1 MEKRRSA
8 VLFFSVALIPAA
20 QACTPAIEG
29 PRLES
34 KSYVLT
40 YRAAPEVG
48 KHFSVDV
55 AACAKNGPPPNT
67 LTIDAQM
74 PEHRHGMNY
83 RPEVKQ
89 LAPGRWQASGLMFHM
104 PGKWQ
109 FLFVVEGERMT
120 REAVVFTETEIKTVL
135 SHGPWPPAPRKDPS
149 NRVSRKA
156 AAIALGERLFFEPRL
171 SGTGSVLCATCHVPF
186 RQFQDARPR
195 AFGLEEVDRNTPSL
209 LNVGLYRWY
218 GWDGAQD
225 SLWAQSIRPLLDPR
239 EMRASPAH
247 VASTVRALYPKEYE
261 KAFSRVPPEDDQE
274 LLVDVG
280 KALAAYQETL
290 LTRRTPFDDFR
301 DSLEKGTST
310 NYPPAAQRGL
320 RIFVG
325 KGNCSV
331 CHFGPQ
337 FSNGEFADTGVP
349 FFAGKGR
356 VDAGRHEGIKKVK
369 ASPYNLLG
377 RFNDDAT
384 RANAIGTAHVDLQHR
399 NFGEFRVPGL
409 RNVALTAPYMHN
421 GSLASLRDVVQHYS
435 EINEDRQ
442 HLDGEKILR
451 KLHLTPG
458 EIDDVVA
465 FLVSLTE
472 Q

>member
-8 VLFFSVALIPAA
+8 VLFFSIALIPVA
-20 QACTPAIEG
+20 QACTPALEG

-34 KSYVLT
+34 KSYVLA

-48 KHFSVDV
+48 RHFSVDV
-55 AACAKNGPPPNT
+55 AACAKNGAPPTT
-67 LTIDAQM
+67 LKIDARM

-83 RPEVKQ
+83 RPAVKA
-89 LAPGRWQASGLMFHM
+89 LGPGRWQAEGLMLHM
-104 PGKWQ
+104 PGKWE
-109 FLFVVEGERMT
+109 FVFFVEGERLA
-120 REAVVFTETEIKTVL
+120 REVIVFTDTEIKTIL
-135 SHGPWPPAPRKDPS
+135 SHGPWPPPARKDPS
-149 NRVSRKA
+149 NRVSGKPE
-156 AAIALGERLFFEPRL
+156 AIAFGERLFFEPRL

-186 RQFQDARPR
+186 RRFQDARPR
-195 AFGLEEVDRNTPSL
+195 GFGLEEVDRNTPSL
-209 LNVGLYRWY
+209 MNVGLYRWY

-225 SLWAQSIRPLLDPR
+225 NLWAQSIRPLLDPR

-247 VASTVRALYPKEYE
+247 VAQTVRKLFAKDYE
-261 KAFSRVPPEDDQE
+261 AAFGRKPPADDQE
-274 LLVDVG
+274 LFVDVG

-290 LTRRTPFDDFR
+290 VTKRTPFDDFR
-301 DSLEKGTST
+301 DGIAT
-310 NYPPAAQRGL
+310 NYPLAAQRGL

-356 VDAGRHEGIKKVK
+356 VDPGRYEGIKKVK
-369 ASPYNLLG
+369 SSPYNLLG
-377 RFNDDAT
+377 RFNDDASRGNATGT
-384 RANAIGTAHVDLQHR
+384 RHVELQHR

-409 RNVALTAPYMHN
+409 RNVARTAPYMHN
-421 GSLASLRDVVQHYS
+421 GSLASLRDVVKHYS
-435 EINEDRQ
+435 EIDEDRL

-451 KLHLTPG
+451 KLHLTNA
-458 EIDDVVA
+458 EIDDLVA
-465 FLVSLTE
+465 FLESLSDD
-472 Q
+472 